1 MDSLSLI
8 VIVIQ
13 LVLIAAL
20 VFLARNQAALRK
32 ELVENRGQAEQM
44 MDELK
49 ALYGGAAGQVN
60 HIARLEQQ
68 LNTLTDKQEQMDAQ
82 DPANQSYS
90 EAIQLVQ
97 RGASIED
104 LMRRGMRRE
113 EAELLLRLHG
123 RQTLLDES

>member
-13 LVLIAAL
+13 LLLIAAL
-20 VFLARNQAALRK
+20 VFLLRNQAALRK
-32 ELVENRGQAEQM
+32 EVIENKAQAEQM

-68 LNTLTDKQEQMDAQ
+68 VNTLTDKQEQMDAS

-97 RGASIED
+97 RGASIDD

-123 RQTLLDES
+123 QQALVEEP

>member
-13 LVLIAAL
+13 LLMIAAL
-20 VFLARNQAALRK
+20 VFLLRNQAALRK
-32 ELVENRGQAEQM
+32 EVIENKAQAEQM

-68 LNTLTDKQEQMDAQ
+68 VNTLTDKQEQMDAS

-123 RQTLLDES
+123 QQALVEEP

>member
-13 LVLIAAL
+13 LLLIAAL
-20 VFLARNQAALRK
+20 VFLLRNQAALRK
-32 ELVENRGQAEQM
+32 EVIENKAQAEQM

-68 LNTLTDKQEQMDAQ
+68 VNTLTDKQEQMDAS

-97 RGASIED
+97 RGASIDD

-113 EAELLLRLHG
+113 EAQLLLRLHG
-123 RQTLLDES
+123 QQALVEEP